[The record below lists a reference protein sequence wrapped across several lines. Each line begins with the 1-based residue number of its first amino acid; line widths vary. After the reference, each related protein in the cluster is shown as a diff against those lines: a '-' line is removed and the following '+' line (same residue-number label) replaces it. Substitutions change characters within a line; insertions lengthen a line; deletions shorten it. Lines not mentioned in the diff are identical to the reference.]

1 MGVSQFSQQY
11 FSLITIASSPN
22 PVVVFLNHAVL
33 IIHCNK
39 LVKCTFQLETALEGR
54 YATEKEAVLLLK
66 PLILDYQLDALNT
79 KPSSWEDFVEV
90 KTDIGIL
97 CY

>member
-1 MGVSQFSQQY
+1 MY
-11 FSLITIASSPN
+11 FSTWNS
-22 PVVVFLNHAVL
+22 F
-33 IIHCNK
+33 
-39 LVKCTFQLETALEGR
+39 EGR